1 VYIGYQTSL
10 VLSIVLFLAYGIH
23 ILFLGGMAADFE
35 RFGLSRI
42 RRLTG
47 ALEVL
52 GALGLIVGGLVPVLI
67 VPTAS
72 ALAALMFF
80 GIAARVRARDPF
92 SPALPALAL
101 LVINL
106 FVVACA
112 SGVVGAG

>member
-1 VYIGYQTSL
+1 MNVAYRTSL

-35 RFGLSRI
+35 RFGLSRM

-52 GALGLIVGGLVPVLI
+52 GALGLIAGVLAPV
-67 VPTAS
+67 
-72 ALAALMFF
+72 
-80 GIAARVRARDPF
+80 
-92 SPALPALAL
+92 
-101 LVINL
+101 VINL

-112 SGVVGAG
+112 LGVIGAV